1 MRKISLWAK
10 NNPRTARVY
19 IILIKI
25 LLAAIAWIVSRLLF
39 AMDII
44 LPGSLGV
51 SALLVFFLAA
61 MLYPSKDRTILTRK
75 YFYIKQKSCDF
86 TLAAC
91 TFVMMVSIINNQQ
104 YRIAATALHA
114 SSSITSNK
122 TPTAEEILTSLNYR
136 DKKTLTKQEKRIL
149 KQEFKKQLHVFT
161 KAILAGDKKKSDQ
174 TGWIILTIV
183 AAIGLTLLLSA
194 LVCSISC
201 GGADGLALAVGI
213 IGLAAIIWGTVVV
226 IKNIKRKE
234 AKKVADKKT

>member
-25 LLAAIAWIVSRLLF
+25 LLAAIAWIISRLLF

-161 KAILAGDKKKSDQ
+161 KAILAGDKKKIGSDGMDHFNHCSCNRLNTFIVR
-174 TGWIILTIV
+174 TG
-183 AAIGLTLLLSA
+183 LLHFLRRSWWPC
-194 LVCSISC
+194 CSSGHNRFSGDHLGNRC
-201 GGADGLALAVGI
+201 G
-213 IGLAAIIWGTVVV
+213 
-226 IKNIKRKE
+226 
-234 AKKVADKKT
+234 DKKYKKKGSEKSGW